1 MEQTI
6 NTGKTDD
13 YEISLESIFKLI
25 QQNII
30 VVVGLTLLITISS
43 VIYALS
49 IDKYYKAHV
58 LMVSSL
64 ESSSQS
70 SLLGGLL
77 GGSADR
83 ISFSTG
89 EVTSEEALATLT
101 SRKFVEGFIDDNDA
115 LKIIF
120 FESWDDTKDEWKIEL
135 DEAPS
140 ISDGYEFIVNN
151 LDISLDNSLITVE
164 FLFGNKE
171 EVASILNSLIY
182 GVNSYIRKESISDSQ
197 SNISFLQKEIE
208 KTQLSASR
216 EMLYRIVEQQT
227 QSIMLANTRE
237 DYAFKIIDPAIEP
250 KNPAGPNR
258 KLIVIIGLLLG
269 SLISVIAVIFINFF
283 KISRVT

>member
-1 MEQTI
+1 
-6 NTGKTDD
+6 
-13 YEISLESIFKLI
+13 
-25 QQNII
+25 
-30 VVVGLTLLITISS
+30 
-43 VIYALS
+43 
-49 IDKYYKAHV
+49 
-58 LMVSSL
+58 MVSSL

-77 GGSADR
+77 GGSTDR

-101 SRKFVEGFIDDNDA
+101 SRKFVEGFIDDNNA

-135 DEAPS
+135 DEVPS
-140 ISDGYEFIVNN
+140 ISDGYDLIVNN

-171 EVASILNSLIY
+171 VASILNSLIY
-182 GVNSYIRKESISDSQ
+182 DVNSYIRKESISDSQ

-283 KISRVT
+283 K